1 MVIRKKKK
9 NERTEGKKR
18 RKWEITRESWI
29 ERAVKY
35 ILSIQDVGRGKVSRG
50 SRKFVRSCRNSL
62 GSRKRHGHETNTNTV
77 LSLSLPVRDVFAWI
91 NAGELY
97 RSAVR
102 SLPCVVTGQTC
113 LPIVPCIGPPLY
125 TRATDTES
133 VYARPY
139 TPPSR
144 KEGPRPSSS
153 FRVCGNTK
161 REVEIEYFD
170 TDTAS
175 ARLNLGFVLDL
186 RVTCSSLR
194 VDLFPYFVQVGCF
207 SRLILAWTRK
217 KFGIQ
222 RVYLEFVSNELS
234 LEAG

>member
-1 MVIRKKKK
+1 MATKQ
-9 NERTEGKKR
+9 TQ
-18 RKWEITRESWI
+18 TQFS
-29 ERAVKY
+29 
-35 ILSIQDVGRGKVSRG
+35 
-50 SRKFVRSCRNSL
+50 
-62 GSRKRHGHETNTNTV
+62 
-77 LSLSLPVRDVFAWI
+77 LSLSVRDVFAWI
-91 NAGELY
+91 NGGELY

-207 SRLILAWTRK
+207 SRPDWFSREQGRLVWNK
-217 KFGIQ
+217 EG
-222 RVYLEFVSNELS
+222 LEFVSDELS